1 MATIKFSGFSA
12 GGTGDAGTTQLVG
25 YKVGDA
31 TANYRYSISDLATML
46 SPSMDNFYTADGTIG
61 TTRKALITDTV
72 QFRNA
77 GDTKDVFSLNT
88 TGAFALGLGATN
100 TNYQNVCIGE
110 SAVTPTSP
118 GCIAI
123 GPSTSAGHSYAAMIG
138 SGAMSTGSFAIGIGS
153 YAIAGLGS
161 IAIGHSSSSAG
172 SYAVNIGY
180 NSDGSASNAITLNAS
195 SGSAAPSTQYGFG
208 VYMTSNTTPDF
219 EVVGGGDSTL
229 NTNLKVTGQSY
240 SPINSITYADPPVLD
255 WDSGSIQTVTLTGS
269 PASAIAAP
277 LNPKDGAT
285 YILIVKQDGTGSRTF
300 AGGWDAVFNWKGGT
314 APTLST
320 GASAVDV
327 LTFICDGTNYY
338 GVESLDFS

>member
-1 MATIKFSGFSA
+1 MYTGVTAVGISSGA
-12 GGTGDAGTTQLVG
+12 
-25 YKVGDA
+25 
-31 TANYRYSISDLATML
+31 
-46 SPSMDNFYTADGTIG
+46 
-61 TTRKALITDTV
+61 
-72 QFRNA
+72 
-77 GDTKDVFSLNT
+77 
-88 TGAFALGLGATN
+88 TGA
-100 TNYQNVCIGE
+100 QCV
-110 SAVTPTSP
+110 AV
-118 GCIAI
+118 
-123 GPSTSAGHSYAAMIG
+123 
-138 SGAMSTGSFAIGIGS
+138 GSFAVAPGGS
-153 YAIAGLGS
+153 VAVGQGAGQKTGAYS
-161 IAIGHSSSSAG
+161 I
-172 SYAVNIGY
+172 NIGY
-180 NSDGSASNAITLNAS
+180 GARGEGANSITFNS
-195 SGSAAPSTQYGFG
+195 SGATLAEPTTANAFG
-208 VYMTSNTTPDF
+208 VYMTSNTVADF

-240 SPINSITYADPPVLD
+240 SPIYSITYADPPVLD